1 MENVIINAMKAV
13 ILFEGKVLIVKR
25 NESLKFCGGTW
36 EFVGGKLEFGEDL
49 LTGLKREIT
58 EETGLEVTVEKILFA
73 TTFKTHDYRQ
83 VVIINY
89 LCSSVTD
96 EVILSSEH
104 TEYLWADKA
113 ALLQKLG
120 KRTIKDLED
129 NKVFE
134 QINLI

>member
-13 ILFEGKVLIVKR
+13 ILFDGKVLIVKR
-25 NESLKFCGGTW
+25 NENLKFGGGTW

-58 EETGLEVTVEKILFA
+58 EETGLKVTVEKILFA

-89 LCSSVTD
+89 LCSSETD
-96 EVILSSEH
+96 EVTLSSEH

-113 ALLQKLG
+113 ALLQRLG

-134 QINLI
+134 QINLK